1 MGSAGQERGAA
12 PCHQHQYWASVS
24 KESILTVTVL
34 ERPVTSTPW
43 SPTWNRRMR
52 NPSLSVSIQSHHWAD
67 DEQDDRRDQLSDVR
81 LAGTLLS
88 VRGDGLIQVLI
99 WRLVRGLI
107 LGSRHRFVFWAC
119 FNCCS
124 SVASRISCE
133 AAYSRTSAVG
143 PLDEGDS
150 VLLGSAEQSL
160 VACPQTGAGDQHDG
174 AEQVRIDWAEP
185 SAPQC
190 MDRDQSQ

>member
-88 VRGDGLIQVLI
+88 VRGDGLIQGLI

-160 VACPQTGAGDQHDG
+160 VACPQTGARNQHDG

>member
-1 MGSAGQERGAA
+1 M
-12 PCHQHQYWASVS
+12 
-24 KESILTVTVL
+24 TVTVL

-88 VRGDGLIQVLI
+88 VRGDGLIQGLI

-160 VACPQTGAGDQHDG
+160 VACPQTGARDQHDG
-174 AEQVRIDWAEP
+174 AEQVRIDWAEFP
-185 SAPQC
+185 APQRMGC
-190 MDRDQSQ
+190 DQGQ

>member
-160 VACPQTGAGDQHDG
+160 VACPQTGARDQHDG

>member
-88 VRGDGLIQVLI
+88 VRGDGLIQGLI

-160 VACPQTGAGDQHDG
+160 VACPQTGARDQHDG
-174 AEQVRIDWAEP
+174 AEQVRIDWAESP
-185 SAPQC
+185 TPQRMGC
-190 MDRDQSQ
+190 DQSQ

>member
-67 DEQDDRRDQLSDVR
+67 DKQDDRRDQLSDVR

-88 VRGDGLIQVLI
+88 VRGDGLIQGLI

-160 VACPQTGAGDQHDG
+160 VACPQTGARDQHDG

>member
-88 VRGDGLIQVLI
+88 VRGDGLIQGLI

-160 VACPQTGAGDQHDG
+160 VACPQTGARDQHDG

-190 MDRDQSQ
+190 MSCDQSQ

>member
-43 SPTWNRRMR
+43 PPTWNRRMR

-88 VRGDGLIQVLI
+88 VRGDGLIQGLI

-160 VACPQTGAGDQHDG
+160 VACPQTGARDQHDG

>member
-88 VRGDGLIQVLI
+88 VRGDGLIQGLI

-160 VACPQTGAGDQHDG
+160 VACPQTGARDQHDG

>member
-1 MGSAGQERGAA
+1 M
-12 PCHQHQYWASVS
+12 
-24 KESILTVTVL
+24 TVL

-88 VRGDGLIQVLI
+88 VRGYGLIRGLI
-99 WRLVRGLI
+99 WGLVRGLI

-160 VACPQTGAGDQHDG
+160 VACPQTGARDQHDG